1 MAEAI
6 GLGAS
11 VVAFIGLAGQVAQ
24 GCKFV
29 RDVLGDIKDASND
42 IRALRTEIQLFE
54 LAVDH
59 FQASLAEVEA
69 AGIPVPASYSVGIK
83 LALEYSEEATAS
95 LLGLVAK
102 KSGGETIKSRV
113 KFAFKKDKC
122 SKHLGRLGRAKGY
135 ISTAQASILLF
146 APNLQYN
153 PDTPLIK
160 LG

>member
-29 RDVLGDIKDASND
+29 RDILGDVKDASND

-54 LAVDH
+54 LTLNH
-59 FQASLAEVEA
+59 FQASLADIEA
-69 AGIPVPASYSVGIK
+69 AGIPVPASYGVGIE
-83 LALEYSEEATAS
+83 LALEYSEEAMAS
-95 LLGLVAK
+95 LLGLIAQK
-102 KSGGETIKSRV
+102 AGGETITTRI

-122 SKHLGRLGRAKGY
+122 SKHLGRLERAKGY
-135 ISTAQASILLF
+135 VSTAQASILLSVL
-146 APNLQYN
+146 NH
-153 PDTPLIK
+153 
-160 LG
+160 